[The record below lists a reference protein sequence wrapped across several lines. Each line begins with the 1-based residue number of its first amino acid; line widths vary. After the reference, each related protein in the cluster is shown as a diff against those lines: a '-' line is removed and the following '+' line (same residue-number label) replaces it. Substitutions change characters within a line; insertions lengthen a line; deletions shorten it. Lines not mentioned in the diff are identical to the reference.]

1 MITLYARPQIVVTP
15 IDYYFQNGGMCI
27 SDTVSVEMAA
37 ITWYRNYC
45 HHATLPSANME
56 DEYSLMLP

>member
-37 ITWYRNYC
+37 ITW
-45 HHATLPSANME
+45 
-56 DEYSLMLP
+56 